1 MRKLNR
7 LDKVTFKIY
16 DVADWEINDGNTH
29 TAQNFKK

>member
-7 LDKVTFKIY
+7 LDKLNFKIY
-16 DVADWEINDGNTH
+16 DVTVWETNDGNTH